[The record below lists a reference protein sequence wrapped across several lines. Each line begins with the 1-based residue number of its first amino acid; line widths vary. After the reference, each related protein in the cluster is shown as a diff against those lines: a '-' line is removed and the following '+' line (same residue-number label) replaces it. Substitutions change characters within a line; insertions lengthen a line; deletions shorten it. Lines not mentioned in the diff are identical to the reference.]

1 MIRRISEEFVPAAIN
16 LYRVRKASDGARE
29 LFQSVQRQKDQYQG
43 VWIVSPDGKVLSGR
57 QDYRDFK
64 NGAVE
69 LLETMDAGLQA
80 FGPVG
85 PRRAK
90 PTNPLPHRGI
100 GVQAEGS
107 VTLAL
112 YGRQILGGGRETIP
126 AGVEAS
132 RAWLWDGAL
141 RADGPTMIDS
151 LTLSPEE
158 WSAFSPAKLEAGA
171 SWSLPEGVARKLV
184 RLLTASSDQSGMPRP
199 EDATVS
205 ELKASVESI
214 EGGLSKIRLA
224 GRWEMSR
231 LVEGDPKR
239 PMSAAATAEGEAVS
253 EGGKLRSLLMV
264 FDSTIRHGRS
274 EGGPNRAGA
283 VVEWRAK

>member
-1 MIRRISEEFVPAAIN
+1 VPAAIN
-16 LYRVRKASDGARE
+16 LYRVRKATDGARE

-43 VWIVSPDGKVLSGR
+43 VWIVSPEGKVLAGR
-57 QDYRDFK
+57 QDYKDFK

-69 LLETMDAGLQA
+69 LIETMDAGLKA
-80 FGPVG
+80 FGPVE

-90 PTNPLPHRGI
+90 PTNPLPHRGL
-100 GVQAEGS
+100 GVQADGS
-107 VTLAL
+107 ITLAL
-112 YGRQILGGGRETIP
+112 YGRQVLGGGRETIP

-151 LTLSPEE
+151 LTLPSED
-158 WSAFSPAKLEAGA
+158 WSAFAPQKLEAGA
-171 SWSLPEGVARKLV
+171 SWSLPESVARKLV

-199 EDATVS
+199 EDATVA
-205 ELKASVESI
+205 ELKAVVESVE
-214 EGGLSKIRLA
+214 GGMAKIRLA
-224 GRWEMSR
+224 GRWEMAR

-239 PMSAAATAEGEAVS
+239 PMSAAATAEGAALYDVERKSV
-253 EGGKLRSLLMV
+253 RSLLMV

-283 VVEWRAK
+283 VVEWNSP

>member
-1 MIRRISEEFVPAAIN
+1 MPAAIN
-16 LYRVRKASDGARE
+16 LYRVRKATDGARE

-43 VWIVSPDGKVLSGR
+43 VWIVSPDGKVLAGR
-57 QDYRDFK
+57 QDYKDFK

-69 LLETMDAGLQA
+69 LLETMDAGLKA
-80 FGPVG
+80 FGPVES
-85 PRRAK
+85 RRAK
-90 PTNPLPHRGI
+90 PTNPLPHRGVS
-100 GVQAEGS
+100 VQPDGG

-112 YGRQILGGGRETIP
+112 YGRQVLGGGRETIP

-132 RAWLWDGAL
+132 RAWLWDGPL

-151 LTLSPEE
+151 LTLSAEE
-158 WSAFSPAKLEAGA
+158 WAAFAPTGA
-171 SWSLPEGVARKLV
+171 SWTLPEGVARKLV

-199 EDATVS
+199 EDATVA
-205 ELKASVESI
+205 ELRGTVESS
-214 EGGLSKIRLA
+214 EGGVARIRFT

-239 PMSAAATAEGEAVS
+239 PMSAAATATGEAVS

-264 FDSTIRHGRS
+264 FESTIRHGRS

-283 VVEWRAK
+283 VVEWNSR